1 MYICRYIRLLV
12 AGGLVADNICL
23 WPHATHAVAAEPGPA
38 VGDTTRTHQSRGTTG
53 ATSASASAS
62 ASASGSAV

>member
-12 AGGLVADNICL
+12 AGAGGLVADNICL

-38 VGDTTRTHQSRGTTG
+38 VRDTTRTHQSRGTTG

-62 ASASGSAV
+62 GSAV